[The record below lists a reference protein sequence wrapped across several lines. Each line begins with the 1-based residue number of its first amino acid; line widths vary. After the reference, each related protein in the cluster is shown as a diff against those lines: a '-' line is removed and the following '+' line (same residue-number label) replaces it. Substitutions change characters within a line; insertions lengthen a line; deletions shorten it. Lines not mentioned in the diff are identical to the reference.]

1 MGTATP
7 ALYTYKNVDEAAHI
21 FKVIVFE
28 MIIQLKDKLAPL
40 NVLKKRVN
48 QLRQQH
54 LARKGLIPEGAKRKL
69 MAELETLNR
78 QITKYDNEAKALLKN
93 KTLQFKM
100 PELQQYKGMNI
111 YDILHSKFQYLGP
124 VQFEEMIGK
133 WEQAC
138 AKNKCNY
145 MAVEYPEFAK
155 PGGYQLA
162 INAKPA
168 FIKKALQ
175 SCGKRAVL
183 YIDGDMFIRKYPT
196 IFDRTEYDYMA
207 RGWNVDPRSSHNID
221 HSITYDPYSFETSG
235 GIMWFSQNPEALML
249 ADTWIET
256 AESKFNEGKADDRV
270 ISMLFNS
277 NKFLCPLKIVQLPI
291 EYLWLTLD
299 YDERMLDS
307 DGSDESP
314 EIRKPG
320 RYNWEYEA
328 MEKSKFVEH
337 SECLTSEETAAGAGA
352 SNDRQPGMYRFIEG
366 GIDPVSE
373 LYHEHLNFDNE
384 SQVASMKSYLDY
396 MREAKYFND
405 DNWILIEK
413 GFIDP
418 NDPSGESNENPL
430 YVYKFNDPAWNNR
443 PYFMDESM
451 TNKEVAAINSKASTM
466 NTSNIRL
473 DSLQVARKTPS
484 KGSLGPS
491 KSKTEHIAVISD
503 FTNLQKEVRPSA
515 QIAKKTTRKTKSSR
529 GSRKSGTRKS
539 NSQVG
544 GVKHQG
550 MIMRLIINLLEK
562 GKSVVYNPIDEDGY
576 DKSYYD
582 SLINE
587 LSGFY
592 GRADIA
598 YVPIFNN
605 SKADYTLNWYFKT
618 EMSLNQPILFRPS
631 KFIIKFLKMFLTLED
646 MSAQLAYGSYQ
657 FMSNAR
663 VYYIL
668 NKRKP
673 IKTKV
678 ATKNRFSLLSNKTGS
693 KKSGSKKSGTRKSG
707 SKKGGGTR
715 KKTSLTS
722 QIGRHKSIVKLLGKY
737 MK

>member
-1 MGTATP
+1 
-7 ALYTYKNVDEAAHI
+7 
-21 FKVIVFE
+21 
-28 MIIQLKDKLAPL
+28 
-40 NVLKKRVN
+40 
-48 QLRQQH
+48 
-54 LARKGLIPEGAKRKL
+54 
-69 MAELETLNR
+69 
-78 QITKYDNEAKALLKN
+78 
-93 KTLQFKM
+93 
-100 PELQQYKGMNI
+100 
-111 YDILHSKFQYLGP
+111 
-124 VQFEEMIGK
+124 
-133 WEQAC
+133 
-138 AKNKCNY
+138 
-145 MAVEYPEFAK
+145 
-155 PGGYQLA
+155 
-162 INAKPA
+162 
-168 FIKKALQ
+168 
-175 SCGKRAVL
+175 
-183 YIDGDMFIRKYPT
+183 
-196 IFDRTEYDYMA
+196 
-207 RGWNVDPRSSHNID
+207 
-221 HSITYDPYSFETSG
+221 
-235 GIMWFSQNPEALML
+235 
-249 ADTWIET
+249 
-256 AESKFNEGKADDRV
+256 
-270 ISMLFNS
+270 
-277 NKFLCPLKIVQLPI
+277 
-291 EYLWLTLD
+291 
-299 YDERMLDS
+299 
-307 DGSDESP
+307 
-314 EIRKPG
+314 
-320 RYNWEYEA
+320 
-328 MEKSKFVEH
+328 
-337 SECLTSEETAAGAGA
+337 
-352 SNDRQPGMYRFIEG
+352 MYRFIEG

-663 VYYIL
+663 FI
-668 NKRKP
+668 
-673 IKTKV
+673 I
-678 ATKNRFSLLSNKTGS
+678 F
-693 KKSGSKKSGTRKSG
+693 
-707 SKKGGGTR
+707 
-715 KKTSLTS
+715 
-722 QIGRHKSIVKLLGKY
+722 
-737 MK
+737 